1 MPAPLIK
8 PFLIPVFSSVA
19 CIGISVV
26 TQAIFVLVLL
36 FSLQTIIWLIVINA
50 YVKKDSITVENKLD
64 GNGDIKSVLED
75 IHVAMD
81 SEVSVIKNEL
91 GQVKNI
97 IVDAIG
103 ELQSSFSN
111 LNDHSRSQENLVLSL
126 IENMA
131 SQNDDGEIDDENRR
145 ISFAQFASET
155 KTVMAYFVDQI
166 VGVSK
171 ESMMM
176 VHVIDDIAA
185 QMVLVVDLLSDVKV
199 IAEQT
204 NLLALNAAIEAA
216 RAGDAGRGFAVV
228 ADEVRNLSKNSNKFS
243 DQIKEVVNKAHENI
257 DKAQKSISSM
267 ASKDMS
273 IAIQSKQRVEEMFS
287 QVGNINVFIENKLG
301 EIRGISDEI
310 NTSVGVAVRSLQFE
324 DIVRQLVEHVN
335 KRIVG
340 VEESINLINN
350 SYINLSDGCSDTHFE
365 EVKDMQYNIKKNI
378 LIGVTNSGNPV
389 SQKSMD
395 EGDVELF

>member
-1 MPAPLIK
+1 MPALLIK
-8 PFLIPVFSSVA
+8 PFLIPVFTSVA
-19 CIGISVV
+19 CIGIIFV
-26 TQAIFVLVLL
+26 TQAIFIIALL
-36 FSLQTIIWLIVINA
+36 FIGQSIIWFIVVNSYI
-50 YVKKDSITVENKLD
+50 KKVPIKVDSELGK
-64 GNGDIKSVLED
+64 NGEIKSIMED
-75 IHVAMD
+75 IHIAVD
-81 SEVSVIKNEL
+81 GEVSVIKNEL
-91 GQVKNI
+91 SQVKNI

-103 ELQSSFSN
+103 ELQSSFSS
-111 LNDHSRSQENLVLSL
+111 LNEHSRSQESLVLSL

-131 SQNDDGEIDDENRR
+131 TQNDESEIDEQNSR

-155 KTVMAYFVDQI
+155 KVVMAYFVDQI

-185 QMVLVVDLLSDVKV
+185 QMVLVVDLLSDVKI

-228 ADEVRNLSKNSNKFS
+228 ADEVRKLSKNSNRFS
-243 DQIKEVVNKAHENI
+243 DQIKQVVNNAHENI

-273 IAIQSKQRVEEMFS
+273 VAIQSKQRVEEMFS
-287 QVGNINVFIENKLG
+287 QVGDINSFIENKLG
-301 EIRGISDEI
+301 EIRGISDAI

-335 KRIVG
+335 KRIIG
-340 VEESINLINN
+340 VEESFNLINN
-350 SYINLSDGCSDTHFE
+350 SYMNQSDSDSDAYFQDL
-365 EVKDMQYNIKKNI
+365 KDMHDNIKTNI
-378 LIGVTNSGNPV
+378 LIGITNSGNPV
-389 SQKSMD
+389 SQRSME